1 MTCSDNNRRGFL
13 SILNGSDVKIGIL
26 TGGGDAPGLNGI
38 IEAATRTLLNL
49 GHEVIGI
56 KDGFEGIYKGEFM
69 PLYIKTV
76 RGQHAFAGTLLGTSN
91 RSGTEGRETEF
102 KEAYDRLG
110 LDGLIV
116 AGGDGTFRCLQSIQ
130 GINLIGVP
138 KTIDNDLPGTDT
150 TFGFDT
156 ASSVVSEAID
166 DLRTTAIAHKR
177 IIIIETMGRTAGWIA
192 LGGGM
197 ASMADA
203 ILIPERPINLESFK
217 SFLKKKHK
225 IQRGIIVVA
234 AEGATLESHVQR
246 ELDKSGASVMV
257 ADYGIGER
265 LAKWVEEEINWE
277 ARHVVLGHLQRSH
290 PPSTTDRFLTTAM
303 GIVAARM
310 AHKGNWGHAA
320 VYKHGQVTQ
329 VPIESLMGPARNVD
343 PEHRWVKMAQALGI
357 YI

>member
-1 MTCSDNNRRGFL
+1 M
-13 SILNGSDVKIGIL
+13 

-56 KDGFEGIYKGEFM
+56 RDGFEGIYNEDWI
-69 PLYIKTV
+69 PLDYEII

-91 RSGTEGRETEF
+91 RSGTEGREEEF
-102 KEAYDRLG
+102 SAAYQRLKVA
-110 LDGLIV
+110 GLIV
-116 AGGDGTFRCLQSIQ
+116 AGGDGTFRCLKEIK
-130 GINLIGVP
+130 GVKIIGVP
-138 KTIDNDLPGTDT
+138 KTIDNDLSGTDA

-156 ASSVVSEAID
+156 ACSVVSEAID
-166 DLRTTAIAHKR
+166 DLRTTATAHKR

-203 ILIPERPINLESFK
+203 ILIPERPLNLEDFK
-217 SFLKKKHK
+217 DFLIQKHRT
-225 IQRGIIVVA
+225 QRGVIVVVS
-234 AEGATLESHVQR
+234 EGAILEEQVQR
-246 ELDKSGASVMV
+246 EMDKSGASVMV

-265 LAKWVEEEINWE
+265 LARWIENEIDWE
-277 ARHVVLGHLQRSH
+277 TRHIVLGHLQRSH

-303 GIVAARM
+303 GIVAARL
-310 AHKGNWGHAA
+310 AHRGEWGKAA
-320 VYKHGQVTQ
+320 VYKNGQVSS
-329 VPIESLMGPARNVD
+329 VSLETIMGPARNVD

-357 YI
+357 FI